1 MIVILSLTNMSP
13 DILYTVKGPK
23 NLFEMTWEEV
33 EEALEKTD
41 IVILPVGSTEQ
52 HGPHLPLGSDSI
64 QGTDMARRV
73 VAQLAEEGITVVAAP
88 TIPFGVSHHHMSFPG
103 PITLSSDTLIAVIW
117 EVVESLYHHGFRR
130 FVLLFSHGGN
140 QKTMLVAAQDLAI
153 EFPDA
158 YFIVPD
164 WLAVQSAKYTEVLKS
179 DRPNDEHHSGEGET
193 ARMLASTPNLVQMDK
208 APVYYV
214 PVELDP
220 YQPRPY
226 PGSVARE
233 HGEVGMKE
241 MTPIGVMGN
250 AKLATAETGEVLY
263 GIITDWLCSVIKA
276 EFVEK

>member
-1 MIVILSLTNMSP
+1 V
-13 DILYTVKGPK
+13 LYEVKGPK
-23 NLFEMTWEEV
+23 SLFEMTWEEV
-33 EEALEKTD
+33 GEALKKTD
-41 IVILPVGSTEQ
+41 IVILPVGSVEQ

-88 TIPFGVSHHHMSFPG
+88 TMPFGISHHHMKFPG
-103 PITLSSDTLIAVIW
+103 PITLSSGTLVAVIW
-117 EVVESLYHHGFRR
+117 EVVDSLYLHGFRK

-140 QKTMLVAAQDLAI
+140 QKTMQVAAQDLSI
-153 EFPDA
+153 EYPDA
-158 YFIVPD
+158 HFIVPD
-164 WLAVQSAKYTEVLKS
+164 WLAVQSARYPEVLKS

-193 ARMLASTPNLVQMDK
+193 ARMLASTPNLVNMEK

-214 PVELDP
+214 PKELDP

-233 HGEVGMKE
+233 HGDVGMKE
-241 MTPIGVMGN
+241 MTPTGVMGN
-250 AKLATAETGEVLY
+250 ATLATAETGEALY

-276 EFVEK
+276 EFVEE